1 MHQLCDCPAGFN
13 GSSCQYGE
21 YTSYLSFELR
31 LYLILIALGECQL
44 ACVMNF
50 NRLCSISVMITLKRK
65 AVFLPSYDTYVCTFL
80 CTSNPCI
87 RIYVVHPKGFSLS
100 LLHPLDFS
108 VSSFCLTHFVP
119 QHFHCFHIEQ
129 PPGASVEHNHSKVTA
144 GLIGQSN
151 PFPNTVGSV
160 FPYGTSVKVS
170 VRIQFWRRVWLLCE
184 VTVI

>member
-1 MHQLCDCPAGFN
+1 MN
-13 GSSCQYGE
+13 VSW
-21 YTSYLSFELR
+21 R
-31 LYLILIALGECQL
+31 VWWILT
-44 ACVMNF
+44 V
-50 NRLCSISVMITLKRK
+50 CSISVVITLRRK
-65 AVFLPSYDTYVCTFL
+65 AVFLPSYDTNGVHFSMHLQALYQNICRPPKV
-80 CTSNPCI
+80 
-87 RIYVVHPKGFSLS
+87 YVVLPKGFSLS

-119 QHFHCFHIEQ
+119 QHFHCFRIEQ

-144 GLIGQSN
+144 GLIVQSN